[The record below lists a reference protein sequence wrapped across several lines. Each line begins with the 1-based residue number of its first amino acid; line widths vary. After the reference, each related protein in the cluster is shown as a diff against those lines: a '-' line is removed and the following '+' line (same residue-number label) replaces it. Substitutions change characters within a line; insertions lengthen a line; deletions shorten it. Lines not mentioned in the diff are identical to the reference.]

1 VDNFSDD
8 AQKPLNSK
16 TKVLYGVGAFGYG
29 SISHMMGSFLMFFGT
44 GILGIPGAL
53 MGIAVAL
60 GTVMDAATDPFVGHF
75 SDKTKSSKFG
85 KRHGFILFG
94 CIAVAL
100 FNILIWSI
108 NPMWSTG
115 LKFGLLLALLLVI
128 EALCTFYS
136 TPYQA
141 LGLDI
146 SKTYEDRTAVQG
158 YRTVFAFS
166 ALLVPSILMSVF
178 LSPGRF
184 ATMSASAAGYRDIAI
199 VTSILCVFCGLITFL
214 GTYKYRHS
222 SAGDIEFCNT
232 SSQVGANSVRPPSN
246 SYSAESFVAGERC
259 SPLQSCSENTSL
271 AETKPK
277 DAFSGI
283 FADFFSTV
291 RQKNV
296 GRIIL
301 GYAISLAAAAFLTG
315 LGLHIFTFTFQFTNH
330 EIPFVM
336 IALILGIIVGQPLW
350 FFISRKTDK
359 ARALVVALCVVLF
372 GMLIFGFVLGFRNT
386 VHHDAI
392 LPLVSLTIF
401 ICGLGTGCLYSMP
414 ISMFADC
421 IELERQRTGVDKT
434 AMSAGFL
441 TFCTKISNAL
451 IMFIIGVSLD
461 LIGFQGGRATQ
472 SLVVQNWLGWLLIVG
487 VTIASVCALIVYS
500 GYSYSKKDF
509 EKG

>member
-1 VDNFSDD
+1 VGSEEG
-8 AQKPLNSK
+8 KETLGSK

-60 GTVMDAATDPFVGHF
+60 GTVMDAATDPFVGHY
-75 SDKTKSSKFG
+75 SDNMKSRRFG

-94 CIAVAL
+94 CVAVAVL
-100 FNILIWSI
+100 NVFMWSI
-108 NPMWSTG
+108 NPMWSVG

-184 ATMSASAAGYRDIAI
+184 ETMSASAAGYRDIAI
-199 VTSILCVFCGLITFL
+199 VTSVLCVLCGVITFF

-222 SAGDIEFCNT
+222 SAGNIE
-232 SSQVGANSVRPPSN
+232 SLSLPSER
-246 SYSAESFVAGERC
+246 SIESNIFREEVSTVE
-259 SPLQSCSENTSL
+259 SPLSEKP
-271 AETKPK
+271 TKDSTP
-277 DAFSGI
+277 SI
-283 FADFFSTV
+283 ISDFFSTV
-291 RQKNV
+291 KQKNM

-330 EIPFVM
+330 EIPIIM

-350 FFISRKTDK
+350 FYISRKTDK
-359 ARALVVALCVVLF
+359 ARALVVALCVVLV
-372 GMLIFGFVLGFRNT
+372 GMLIFGFVLGFRNS
-386 VHHDAI
+386 VHRDMI
-392 LPLVSLTIF
+392 LPLVALTIF

-421 IELERQRTGVDKT
+421 IEMERLRTGIDKT

-441 TFCTKISNAL
+441 TFCTKISNAF
-451 IMFIIGVSLD
+451 IMFVIGVSLD
-461 LIGFQGGRATQ
+461 LIGFQGGRSTQ

-487 VTIASVCALIVYS
+487 VVVSSVCALIVYS

-509 EKG
+509 EG